1 MSSAGPLGDAVGLLR
16 EIGRDVRATRR
27 KAAFHS
33 PHPPAEG
40 LVLDVGAGHMPEP
53 RADVV
58 VDKYAADDFERASG
72 LDLRKPVVVG
82 DGHALPFADNAF
94 AYVVASHVLEH
105 ATDVD
110 AFAAELGRVGAAGF
124 VQVPSA
130 QAELTFG
137 WPFHPWLIDLEDGVL
152 VFRPRGDA
160 VAPYGQLFHNAVAD
174 SALFRLWFGAHRE
187 VWHHTVHWDDTL
199 SVRSGGTSAA
209 AATARLD
216 VERTVAVLQDAGVP
230 ALTPAVRAALRCPVD
245 RRELREQAGHL
256 ACTTCERSYP
266 VAGEVPVLLAEAAA

>member
-110 AFAAELGRVGAAGF
+110 AFAAELATGRRGRIRAGAIRPGGADVRLAVPSVAHRPGGRRAGLPPARRRRRALRAAVPQRRGGLCALPVVVRRAPRGLAPHRPLGRHAVGA
-124 VQVPSA
+124 
-130 QAELTFG
+130 L
-137 WPFHPWLIDLEDGVL
+137 
-152 VFRPRGDA
+152 RGDQCR
-160 VAPYGQLFHNAVAD
+160 GCHRHGSTS
-174 SALFRLWFGAHRE
+174 SA
-187 VWHHTVHWDDTL
+187 
-199 SVRSGGTSAA
+199 RS
-209 AATARLD
+209 RCC
-216 VERTVAVLQDAGVP
+216 RTQVSP
-230 ALTPAVRAALRCPVD
+230 P
-245 RRELREQAGHL
+245 
-256 ACTTCERSYP
+256 
-266 VAGEVPVLLAEAAA
+266 